1 MRSRLRLFLPL
12 FLVLLL
18 ADCTT
23 KELAETHL
31 GAPYVPHEVVGD
43 LVRLTLA
50 YNPGAAFSLSLGAW
64 SRPGFIVL
72 TLGILVVLGQML
84 ARSAP
89 EGRLRILA
97 LALIMGGAVGNL
109 LDRLT
114 SSLGVVDFID
124 IGIGA
129 VRFWTFNLADV
140 WVTTGAI
147 LLAWTIWQEDIERE
161 NQLRGVH

>member
-1 MRSRLRLFLPL
+1 MRAKLRLFLPL

-43 LVRLTLA
+43 VVRLTLA
-50 YNPGAAFSLSLGAW
+50 YNPGAAFSLSLGSW

-72 TLGILVVLGQML
+72 TLGILAVLGHML
-84 ARSAP
+84 VRSAP
-89 EGRLRILA
+89 EGRLRIVA
-97 LALIMGGAVGNL
+97 LALVMGGAVGNL

-114 SSLGVVDFID
+114 STLGVVDFID
-124 IGIGA
+124 IGIGTL
-129 VRFWTFNLADV
+129 RFWTFNLADV
-140 WVTTGAI
+140 GVTTGAI
-147 LLAWTIWQEDIERE
+147 LLAWTIWREDAARE
-161 NQLRGVH
+161 AQLRGVH